1 MKKSLETGL
10 AVIGFGAFGC
20 LIGHMLGEKRG
31 FLDGEQIGRK
41 LGKKEG
47 AKKKEEEILKDY
59 VTYIP
64 VGEIGKF
71 AMELMEEEGVS
82 EFYPMPVVRPD
93 KYNYLEGP
101 DSDGNKNDDEDD
113 E

>member
-10 AVIGFGAFGC
+10 AIVGFGAFGY
-20 LIGHMLGEKRG
+20 LLGRVVGKKQG
-31 FLDGEQIGRK
+31 FFDGEQIGHK

-47 AKKKEEEILKDY
+47 AQKREEEILKDY

-71 AMELMEEEGVS
+71 AAELMEEDGLS
-82 EFYPMPVVRPD
+82 EFYPMLVVRPD

-101 DSDGNKNDDEDD
+101 DPDENNN
-113 E
+113 ENEE